1 MANKRMFS
9 MTIIDSDSFLE
20 MPLSTQALYFH
31 LCMRADDD
39 GFVNNAKRIQRMV
52 NCSED
57 DLKVLIAKRFI
68 IPFESGVVVIKH
80 WKIHNYIQSDRYHPT
95 TYTEEKAMLGMKDN
109 KAYTLDTGCIQG
121 CIQDGSN
128 VYSQNS
134 IDKNRLGKSREV
146 KHIRN
151 QIPPTIEM
159 VSEYIQ
165 ANGYNVD
172 AEAFMDYYE
181 SKGWMVGRNKMK
193 DWQAS
198 VRNWSR
204 RDDDRRSN
212 GERSSVR
219 TGSGAST
226 ATNADSDTTVWKR
239 FKTMED
245 VLQENS

>member
-9 MTIIDSDSFLE
+9 MTIIDSDAFLE

-52 NCSED
+52 SCSED
-57 DLKVLIAKRFI
+57 DLKILIAKRFI

-95 TYTEEKAMLGMKDN
+95 TYIEERAMLGVKDN
-109 KAYTLDTGCIQG
+109 KAYTLDTECIQT
-121 CIQDGSN
+121 CIQDGN
-128 VYSQNS
+128 NLYSQNS
-134 IDKNRLGKSREV
+134 IEESSKEEKRVV

-151 QIPPTIEM
+151 QIPPTLEM
-159 VSEYIQ
+159 VSEYVQ
-165 ANGYNVD
+165 ANNYNVD
-172 AEAFMDYYE
+172 PEAFMDYYN
-181 SKGWMVGRNKMK
+181 SKGWTVGRSKMK

-204 RDDDRRSN
+204 NEHKKPSAN
-212 GERSSVR
+212 PFAE
-219 TGSGAST
+219 
-226 ATNADSDTTVWKR
+226 
-239 FKTMED
+239 M
-245 VLQENS
+245 LQKGDF

>member
-9 MTIIDSDSFLE
+9 MTIIDSDAFLE

-80 WKIHNYIQSDRYHPT
+80 WKIHNYIQSDRYRPT
-95 TYTEEKAMLGMKDN
+95 TYTEERAMLGLKEN
-109 KAYTLDTGCIQG
+109 KAYTLDTECIQP
-121 CIQDGSN
+121 CTQDVSN
-128 VYSQNS
+128 LYAQNS
-134 IDKNRLGKSREV
+134 IDKNSKDKNRVV

-159 VSEYIQ
+159 VTEYIQ
-165 ANGYNVD
+165 ENHYNVD
-172 AEAFMDYYE
+172 PDAFMDYYN

-204 RDDDRRSN
+204 N
-212 GERSSVR
+212 EYKKP
-219 TGSGAST
+219 ST
-226 ATNADSDTTVWKR
+226 NPFAE
-239 FKTMED
+239 M
-245 VLQENS
+245 LQKGDF

>member
-9 MTIIDSDSFLE
+9 MTIIDSDAFLE

-95 TYTEEKAMLGMKDN
+95 TYTEEKALLGLKDN
-109 KAYTLDTGCIQG
+109 KAYTLDTECTQP
-121 CIQDGSN
+121 CIQDVSN
-128 VYSQNS
+128 PYSQNS
-134 IDKNRLGKSREV
+134 IEESSKEKNRVV

-151 QIPPTIEM
+151 QIPPTLEM
-159 VSEYIQ
+159 VTEYVQ
-165 ANGYNVD
+165 TNNYNVD
-172 AEAFMDYYE
+172 PEAFMDYYN

-198 VRNWSR
+198 VRTWSR
-204 RDDDRRSN
+204 NEYGKTRSTN
-212 GERSSVR
+212 PFADMLKKGE
-219 TGSGAST
+219 
-226 ATNADSDTTVWKR
+226 
-239 FKTMED
+239 F
-245 VLQENS
+245 

>member
-20 MPLSTQALYFH
+20 MPLSSQALYFH

-57 DLKVLIAKRFI
+57 DIKLLIAKKFL

-95 TYTEEKAMLGMKDN
+95 TYTDEKAQLSLKPN
-109 KAYTLDTGCIQG
+109 KAYTMDTECIQG
-121 CIQDGSN
+121 CIQDGN
-128 VYSQNS
+128 NLYAQNS
-134 IDKNRLGKSREV
+134 IEESSKEKNRVV

-151 QIPPTIEM
+151 LIPPTKQM
-159 VSEYIQ
+159 VEEYI
-165 ANGYNVD
+165 AENGYNVD
-172 AEAFMDYYE
+172 ADAFMDYYE
-181 SKGWMVGRNKMK
+181 SKGWLVGKTKMK
-193 DWQAS
+193 DWQAT

-204 RDDDRRSN
+204 NEKAKPSN
-212 GERSSVR
+212 NPFLDMLRNGGIDE
-219 TGSGAST
+219 
-226 ATNADSDTTVWKR
+226 
-239 FKTMED
+239 
-245 VLQENS
+245 

>member
-9 MTIIDSDSFLE
+9 MRIIDSDAFLE

-57 DLKVLIAKRFI
+57 DLKLLIAKKFL

-80 WKIHNYIQSDRYHPT
+80 WKIHNYIQNDRYTPT
-95 TYTEEKAMLGMKDN
+95 TYTEEKAMLSLKEN
-109 KAYTLDTGCIQG
+109 KAYTLDTECIHP

-128 VYSQNS
+128 LYSQNS
-134 IDKNRLGKSREV
+134 IDKISIDKSREV

-159 VSEYIQ
+159 VSEYIE

-172 AEAFMDYYE
+172 AEAFMDYYD
-181 SKGWMVGRNKMK
+181 SKGWFVGKSKMK

-204 RDDDRRSN
+204 NEYKKPSAN
-212 GERSSVR
+212 PFAEMLQKGE
-219 TGSGAST
+219 
-226 ATNADSDTTVWKR
+226 
-239 FKTMED
+239 F
-245 VLQENS
+245 

>member
-9 MTIIDSDSFLE
+9 MTIIDSDAFLE

-39 GFVNNAKRIQRMV
+39 GFVNNAKRIQRTV

-57 DLKVLIAKRFI
+57 DLKVLIAKKFV

-95 TYTEEKAMLGMKDN
+95 TYIEEKSMLGVKDN
-109 KAYTLDTGCIQG
+109 KAYTLDTECIQP

-128 VYSQNS
+128 LYAQNS
-134 IDKNRLGKSREV
+134 IEENRLEKSSKDKVSTV

-151 QIPPTIEM
+151 LIPPTLEM
-159 VSEYIQ
+159 VTDYINE
-165 ANGYNVD
+165 NGYNVD
-172 AEAFMDYYE
+172 AEAFMDYYD
-181 SKGWMVGRNKMK
+181 SKGWVVGKSKMK

-204 RDDDRRSN
+204 NDY
-212 GERSSVR
+212 GKKSVNPFAKMLEE
-219 TGSGAST
+219 G
-226 ATNADSDTTVWKR
+226 D
-239 FKTMED
+239 F
-245 VLQENS
+245 